1 MSPTMKALGIAAL
14 AAPMIAFALLLVVP
28 ALDPK
33 IMASSLH
40 FYAVS
45 FTALAAAI
53 ACAVVIASART
64 MRHTRL
70 LFLGLA
76 FFATAGVFAVHGLA
90 TPGFFI
96 EHYHSSVSVSAWL
109 SVAAGS
115 AFVALSVVG
124 LPARAERIIERNGL
138 AIFGGAVAVISAY
151 IALSLMVESWL
162 DWVPIQIRS
171 VQLGLG
177 IAGMALIGF
186 AIWRYY
192 QAYLFARLPSQL
204 AMVATLAILLEVQTI
219 ILWGRVWHLSWWL
232 YHGLYGVAFLVLFIG
247 WAIEV
252 RRSGTLRA
260 IADALSMR
268 DALAQLNRGLEAPI
282 LDLVDAIEIKDEETF
297 GHVRRVSA
305 HALAIGQRLGLSP
318 SELRSLVVAAE
329 MHDVGKISVPDSIL
343 TKPGPLT
350 DEEFEVIKTHTV
362 RGEEIAQ
369 QVNAL
374 RALAGIIRS
383 HHERLD
389 GSGYPDGLV
398 GEKIPLL
405 ARIVAVADTYDAM
418 TSKRPYRAGVSH
430 ADTMA
435 ELMRNRG
442 TTLDARCV
450 DALVAIFAEQQGSR
464 ASAKQA
470 VA

>member
-76 FFATAGVFAVHGLA
+76 FFAIAGVFAVHGLA

-115 AFVALSVVG
+115 AFVALSAVG

-138 AIFGGAVAVISAY
+138 AIFGGAVALISAY

-162 DWVPIQIRS
+162 DWVPIQKRS

-177 IAGMALIGF
+177 IAGMALICF

-232 YHGLYGVAFLVLFIG
+232 YHGLYGVAFLVLFSG

-252 RRSGTLRA
+252 WRSGTLRA

-305 HALAIGQRLGLSP
+305 HALVIGQRLGLSAG
-318 SELRSLVVAAE
+318 ELRSLVVAAE
-329 MHDVGKISVPDSIL
+329 MHDVGKISVPNSIL
-343 TKPGPLT
+343 AKPGPLT

-374 RALAGIIRS
+374 RGLAGIIRS

-398 GEKIPLL
+398 GEEIPLL

-430 ADTMA
+430 MATMA
-435 ELMRNRG
+435 EILRG
-442 TTLDARCV
+442 RGVTLDARCV
-450 DALVAIFAEQQGSR
+450 DALVAIFAEPGSR
-464 ASAKQA
+464 AAPLA
-470 VA
+470 VAA